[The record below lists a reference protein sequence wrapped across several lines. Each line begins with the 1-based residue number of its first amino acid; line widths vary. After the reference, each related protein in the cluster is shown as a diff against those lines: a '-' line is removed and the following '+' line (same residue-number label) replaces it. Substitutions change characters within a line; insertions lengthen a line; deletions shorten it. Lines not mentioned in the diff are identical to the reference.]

1 MKNNKGI
8 TLIALV
14 ITIIVLLILAGISIA
29 MLTGDNG
36 VLAKARQAKADNE
49 LGRAKDIVSLDA
61 YEAIMEYYE
70 ETYVESDTAEYSG
83 TELKAK
89 IVEKIGASVVTPVT
103 LTPTADGVTL
113 TYNERTVT
121 ATVDNDGLLTWSA
134 ITDVV

>member
-83 TELKAK
+83 TELQAK
-89 IVEKIGASVVTPVT
+89 IVEKIEASVVTPVT
-103 LTPTADGVTL
+103 LEPSTNGVKL

-121 ATVDNDGLLTWSA
+121 ATVDEDGLLTWSA

>member
-36 VLAKARQAKADNE
+36 VLSKARQAKADNE

-83 TELKAK
+83 TELQAK

>member
-36 VLAKARQAKADNE
+36 VLSKARQAKADNE

-83 TELKAK
+83 TELQAK

-103 LTPTADGVTL
+103 LTPTEDGVTL